1 MNESLKSKL
10 VGKLDVLSDE
20 VGRQVLDYV
29 EFLESKFNRS
39 RRAPST
45 VQRLTENI
53 EEKLGSVRLA
63 DVAVKGGAQIM
74 EAAGKLMEGL
84 AAASRVVAEE
94 LQPAT
99 PAAGNGQ
106 STAGAGDRPPAAP
119 EEAAAGDS
127 APAAAGEAER
137 GTPPPEGHSPA

>member
-1 MNESLKSKL
+1 MNENLKAKL
-10 VGKLDVLSDE
+10 VAKLDTLPDD

-45 VQRLTENI
+45 VQRLAENI
-53 EEKLGSVRLA
+53 EDKIGSVKLA

-94 LQPAT
+94 LEPAS

-106 STAGAGDRPPAAP
+106 EPEEEPEKAAP
-119 EEAAAGDS
+119 
-127 APAAAGEAER
+127 
-137 GTPPPEGHSPA
+137 PPPEGDADGSPQDPGGAAAPA

>member
-10 VGKLDVLSDE
+10 VSKLDGLSDE

-53 EEKLGSVRLA
+53 EERLGSVRLA

-94 LQPAT
+94 LQPPT

-106 STAGAGDRPPAAP
+106 PAAP
-119 EEAAAGDS
+119 EKAATEHSPA
-127 APAAAGEAER
+127 AAAGESEQ